1 MSRIDRIKKLAAE
14 YEDTN
19 DTNARLKTLVEKY
32 GIEEVVAA
40 SGLSVSS
47 VVQYTTRTNTHP
59 VAWKTLIKAETI
71 LSQI

>member
-1 MSRIDRIKKLAAE
+1 MSRIEQIKKHAAE
-14 YEDTN
+14 YEETN
-19 DTNARLKTLVEKY
+19 TNARLKALVEKH

-59 VAWKTLIKAETI
+59 VALKTLIKTETI

>member
-1 MSRIDRIKKLAAE
+1 MSRIEEIKKRAAE
-14 YEDTN
+14 YEETN
-19 DTNARLKTLVEKY
+19 TNARLKTLVEKF

-47 VVQYTTRTNTHP
+47 VVQYTTRTNPHP

>member
-1 MSRIDRIKKLAAE
+1 MSRIEEIKRLEAE
-14 YEDTN
+14 YKDA
-19 DTNARLKTLVEKY
+19 DTNARLKLLVEKH
-32 GIEEVVAA
+32 GIEEVIAA
-40 SGLSVSS
+40 SGLSLSS

>member
-1 MSRIDRIKKLAAE
+1 MSRIEEIKKRAAE
-14 YEDTN
+14 YEDA
-19 DTNARLKTLVEKY
+19 DTNARLKVLVEKH

-47 VVQYTTRTNTHP
+47 VVQYTTRTNIHP